1 MWWRFSAAYQ
11 RFERIAASAPIQNSH
26 NEEEPMTPTPQPESF
41 AAEQDLV
48 LSTLEHDQLV
58 TAKNHPIPPRHL
70 TRLELAILW
79 ALRLYVLFMMIV
91 VGYQF
96 WIAAR

>member
-1 MWWRFSAAYQ
+1 
-11 RFERIAASAPIQNSH
+11 
-26 NEEEPMTPTPQPESF
+26 MTSKSKPQSF

-58 TAKNHPIPPRHL
+58 KAKKHPIPRRHL
-70 TRLELAILW
+70 KGPELAILW
-79 ALRLYVLFMMIV
+79 ALRIYVIFMMIV
-91 VGYQF
+91 VAYQF